1 MNIGDDV
8 GNSKA
13 RWVRVSV
20 EMLGHPALDHGPYD
34 RRSAWLWLITNAAL
48 KDHKANHK
56 GAAVNI
62 KRGQVFAGRDY
73 LAKVWRWSPQN
84 VRTFLRFL
92 VSENMVEINQS
103 NGHYANVLTICNYE
117 KYQTPEK
124 VRNQSD
130 NQSLTSA
137 QPVPN
142 QTTTKDTKDTIDNT
156 PLPPKGGPTP
166 GDAIKAFHAY
176 NDTAL
181 RCGLQQAKS
190 LTPDRQRRLIARL
203 RDYGLD
209 GWSVALANIERSSF
223 LTGKNDNGWRADLD
237 FLLQAKSFNKVH
249 DGSYG
254 NGRHSAQ
261 QATVI
266 PLAPKDPYRF
276 EDSDYALKIAR
287 ELGVAVDG

>member
-56 GAAVNI
+56 GAAVDI
-62 KRGQVFAGRDY
+62 RRGQVFAGRDY

-92 VSENMVEINQS
+92 ASENMVEVNQS

-124 VRNQSD
+124 VRNQSA
-130 NQSLTSA
+130 NQSLTRA
-137 QPVPN
+137 QPEPN
-142 QTTTKDTKDTIDNT
+142 QTTTRDTKDTIREDT
-156 PLPPKGGPTP
+156 PLPPKGASP
-166 GDAIKAFHAY
+166 GDALKAFHAY
-176 NDTAL
+176 NETAL
-181 RCGLQQAKS
+181 RCGLQQAAK
-190 LTPDRQRRLIARL
+190 LTPDRQRKIIARL
-203 RDYGLD
+203 KDYGLD
-209 GWSVALANIERSSF
+209 GWTQALANIERSSF
-223 LTGKNDNGWRADLD
+223 LTGKNDRGWRASLD
-237 FLLQAKSFNKVH
+237 FLVQAESFGKVH
-249 DGSYG
+249 DGGYG
-254 NGRHSAQ
+254 NGRHTAA
-261 QATVI
+261 ATVI
-266 PLAPKDPYRF
+266 QFAPKDPNRF
-276 EDSDYALKIAR
+276 EDEAYLLKIAR
-287 ELGVAVDG
+287 ELGVPVNG

>member
-56 GAAVNI
+56 GAAVDI

-92 VSENMVEINQS
+92 ASENMVEVNQS

-124 VRNQSD
+124 VRNQST
-130 NQSLTSA
+130 NQSLTRA
-137 QPVPN
+137 QPEPN
-142 QTTTKDTKDTIDNT
+142 QTTTRDTKDTIREDT
-156 PLPPKGGPTP
+156 PLPPKGASP
-166 GDAIKAFHAY
+166 GDALKAFHAY
-176 NDTAL
+176 NETAL
-181 RCGLQQAKS
+181 RCGLQQAAK
-190 LTPDRQRRLIARL
+190 LTPDRQRKIVARL
-203 RDYGLD
+203 KDYGLD
-209 GWSVALANIERSSF
+209 GWTQALANIERSSF
-223 LTGKNDNGWRADLD
+223 LTGKNDRGWRASLD
-237 FLLQAKSFNKVH
+237 FLVQAESFGKVH
-249 DGSYG
+249 DGGYG
-254 NGRHSAQ
+254 NGRHTAA
-261 QATVI
+261 ATVI
-266 PLAPKDPYRF
+266 QFAPKDPNRF
-276 EDSDYALKIAR
+276 EDEAYLLKIAK
-287 ELGVAVDG
+287 ELGVPVNG

>member
-56 GAAVNI
+56 GAAVDI
-62 KRGQVFAGRDY
+62 RRGQVFAGRDY

-92 VSENMVEINQS
+92 ASENMVEVNQS

-124 VRNQSD
+124 VRNQSI
-130 NQSLTSA
+130 NQSLTRA
-137 QPVPN
+137 QPEPN
-142 QTTTKDTKDTIDNT
+142 QTTTRDTKDTIREDT
-156 PLPPKGGPTP
+156 PLPPKGASP
-166 GDAIKAFHAY
+166 GDALKAFHAY
-176 NDTAL
+176 NETAL
-181 RCGLQQAKS
+181 RCGLQQAAK
-190 LTPDRQRRLIARL
+190 LTPDRQRKIIARL
-203 RDYGLD
+203 KDYGLD
-209 GWSVALANIERSSF
+209 GWTQALANIERSSF
-223 LTGKNDNGWRADLD
+223 LTGKNDRGWRASLD
-237 FLLQAKSFNKVH
+237 FLVQAESFGKVH
-249 DGSYG
+249 DGGYG
-254 NGRHSAQ
+254 NGRHTAA
-261 QATVI
+261 ATVI
-266 PLAPKDPYRF
+266 QFAPKDPNRF
-276 EDSDYALKIAR
+276 EDEAYLLKIAR
-287 ELGVAVDG
+287 ELGVPVNG

>member
-20 EMLGHPALDHGPYD
+20 EMLSHPALDHGPFD

-56 GAAVNI
+56 GAAVDI

-92 VSENMVEINQS
+92 ASENMVEVNQS

-124 VRNQSD
+124 VRNQST
-130 NQSLTSA
+130 NQSLTRA
-137 QPVPN
+137 QPEPN
-142 QTTTKDTKDTIDNT
+142 QTTTRDTKDTIREDT
-156 PLPPKGGPTP
+156 PLPPKGASP
-166 GDAIKAFHAY
+166 GDALKAFHAY
-176 NDTAL
+176 NETAL
-181 RCGLQQAKS
+181 RCGLQQAAK
-190 LTPDRQRRLIARL
+190 LTPDRQRKIVARL
-203 RDYGLD
+203 KDYGLD
-209 GWSVALANIERSSF
+209 GWTQALANIERSSF
-223 LTGKNDNGWRADLD
+223 LTGKNDRGWRASLD
-237 FLLQAKSFNKVH
+237 FLVQAESFGKVH
-249 DGSYG
+249 DGGYG
-254 NGRHSAQ
+254 NGRHTAA
-261 QATVI
+261 ATVI
-266 PLAPKDPYRF
+266 QFAPKDPNRF
-276 EDSDYALKIAR
+276 EDEAYLLKIAK
-287 ELGVAVDG
+287 ELGVPVNG

>member
-56 GAAVNI
+56 GAAVDI

-92 VSENMVEINQS
+92 ASENMVEVNQS

-124 VRNQSD
+124 VRNQST
-130 NQSLTSA
+130 NQSLTRA
-137 QPVPN
+137 QPEPN
-142 QTTTKDTKDTIDNT
+142 QTTTRDTKDTIREDT
-156 PLPPKGGPTP
+156 PLPPKGASP
-166 GDAIKAFHAY
+166 GDALKAFHAY
-176 NDTAL
+176 NETAL
-181 RCGLQQAKS
+181 RCGLQQAAK
-190 LTPDRQRRLIARL
+190 LTPDRQRKIVARL
-203 RDYGLD
+203 KDYGLD
-209 GWSVALANIERSSF
+209 GWTQALANIERSSF
-223 LTGKNDNGWRADLD
+223 LTGKNDRGWRASLD
-237 FLLQAKSFNKVH
+237 FLVQAESFGKVH
-249 DGSYG
+249 DGGYG
-254 NGRHSAQ
+254 NGRHTAA
-261 QATVI
+261 ATVI
-266 PLAPKDPYRF
+266 QFAPKDPNRF
-276 EDSDYALKIAR
+276 EDEAYLLKIAK
-287 ELGVAVDG
+287 ELGVSVNG